1 MGKKNWIAAIVVA
14 ILGMLGI
21 GTGVRKYRK
30 KERERREAE
39 ERKKDKRDKL
49 MFEIELN
56 QLRLSESQQKI
67 LEQLEKMKKEMN
79 MEIDPNEVKVEIDD
93 DK

>member
-21 GTGVRKYRK
+21 GTGIKKYRK
-30 KERERREAE
+30 KERERKEAE

-79 MEIDPNEVKVEIDD
+79 MEIDPNEVSAEIDD